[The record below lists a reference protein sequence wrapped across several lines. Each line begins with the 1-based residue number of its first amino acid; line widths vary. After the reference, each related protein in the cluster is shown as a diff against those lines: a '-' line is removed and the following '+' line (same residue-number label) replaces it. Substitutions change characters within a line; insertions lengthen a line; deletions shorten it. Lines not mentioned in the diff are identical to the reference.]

1 MHVATDFNT
10 IKKVFLGIGTVG
22 LCSSLVMTWKFGHS
36 ISVVHGFGLAAVTL
50 AAAFVFPARKFISD
64 QGFKGPARWLTAA
77 GIFCIGLEFVG
88 DLGYT
93 FGMRD
98 KQVVEAG
105 AQNVAY
111 SLVQKSVASET
122 ANLDM
127 WRSQLA
133 DLKKRNSDQ
142 ASKNKGWLITVD
154 PVAMQSQLDAMDQKI
169 ANEAKRVRCAQKCE
183 ELKTQRGQLAAMI
196 SSAKEENDLTSRID
210 ATQRI
215 IDEKTKT
222 ALGTSVGHSTTKAQ
236 SNAFARVGLLLSGTA
251 ATESLNP
258 DEISLT
264 LADMFIGLLM
274 AIGATA
280 LPTLCF
286 YIAFF
291 GHEAKTVASTK
302 TTTDAN
308 GNLVY
313 HHHTERVVEDGRL
326 KEAFRQWRETPEVK
340 GLITA

>member
-1 MHVATDFNT
+1 MHVATDFRT
-10 IKKVFLGIGTVG
+10 IQKIFLGIGTVG

-50 AAAFVFPARKFISD
+50 AAAFVFPARKFINELGIKS
-64 QGFKGPARWLTAA
+64 RWLTVA
-77 GIFCIGLEFVG
+77 GVFCIGLEFVG

-133 DLKKRNSDQ
+133 DLKKRNADQ
-142 ASKNKGWLITVD
+142 ASKNKGWLVTVD
-154 PVAMQSQLDAMDQKI
+154 PIAMQSQLDAMDQKI

-183 ELKTQRGQLAAMI
+183 DLKTQRGQLAAMI

-222 ALGTSVGHSTTKAQ
+222 ALGTNVGHSTTKAQ
-236 SNAFARVGLLLSGTA
+236 SNAFARIGLLMTGNA
-251 ATESLNP
+251 ATDSLNP

-264 LADMFIGLLM
+264 LADMFLGLLM

-291 GHEAKTVASTK
+291 GHDAKTFAKPTA
-302 TTTDAN
+302 TTDAN
-308 GNLVY
+308 GNTII
-313 HHHTERVVEDGRL
+313 HHTERIIDN
-326 KEAFRQWRETPEVK
+326 EALRKWAQSAQVR
-340 GLITA
+340 GLIAV

>member
-1 MHVATDFNT
+1 MQVATDFNT

-98 KQVVEAG
+98 KQVVEAT
-105 AQNVAY
+105 AQTVAY
-111 SLVQKSVASET
+111 KAVHKVADDES
-122 ANLDM
+122 ANLAL
-127 WRSQLA
+127 WRKQLA
-133 DLKKRNSDQ
+133 DLEAQNAWATTVTADGLRAQLASADKAIELETKRGGCK
-142 ASKNKGWLITVD
+142 AKCL
-154 PVAMQSQLDAMDQKI
+154 ALMQDKAKTEEKI
-169 ANEAKRVRCAQKCE
+169 AVAEKV
-183 ELKTQRGQLAAMI
+183 T
-196 SSAKEENDLTSRID
+196 DLTKRIE

-215 IDEKTKT
+215 LDGKTTT
-222 ALGTSVGHSTTKAQ
+222 AVNTSVGHSTTKAQ
-236 SNAFARVGLLLSGTA
+236 SNAFARVGLLLSGNNP
-251 ATESLNP
+251 TESLNP
-258 DEISLT
+258 DEVSLT

-291 GHEAKTVASTK
+291 GHESNAFTK
-302 TTTDAN
+302 TTDAN
-308 GNLVY
+308 GNVII
-313 HHHTERVVEDGRL
+313 HHTERVIDN
-326 KEAFRQWRETPEVK
+326 EALRKWASHPSVK
-340 GLITA
+340 GLIAA